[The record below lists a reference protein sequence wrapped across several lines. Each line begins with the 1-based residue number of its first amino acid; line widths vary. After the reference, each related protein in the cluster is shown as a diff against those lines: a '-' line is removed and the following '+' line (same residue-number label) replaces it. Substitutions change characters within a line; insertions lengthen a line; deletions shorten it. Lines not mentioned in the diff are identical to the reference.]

1 MFAKTNSGAKC
12 LADYGRIKEGAIVPE
27 TNELYEDVQA
37 WLNEGNE
44 WAPLPAPTLEQ
55 VNFERITE
63 IDTRLTQIDLESVRP
78 LRAISNASQTSDDI
92 AKLSALDSE
101 AADLRAERLSLTA
114 N

>member
-55 VNFERITE
+55 INFERITE
-63 IDTRLTQIDLESVRP
+63 IDTRLTQIDFESVRP
-78 LRAISNASQTSDDI
+78 LRAISNASQTQADI
-92 AKLSALDSE
+92 DKLNELDVE
-101 AADLRAERLSLTA
+101 AATLREERASLS
-114 N
+114 